1 MRIKESLIF
10 PDVPTTKDE
19 ELKKYSDFL
28 DELITLIGEFYRE
41 LSLLLNGEVNL
52 TDNLRGDFVE
62 YTTNATPDTE
72 DEVSHNLKTIPTG
85 YIVVKKNKACDIYTG
100 TTDWA
105 SSKVYLKCSVASAT
119 VKIYLFVS

>member
-10 PDVPTTKDE
+10 PDVPITEDE

-52 TDNLRGDFVE
+52 TDNLRGDFISKADSG
-62 YTTNATPDTE
+62 TANTE
-72 DEVSHNLKTIPTG
+72 FSISHNLKQVPEG
-85 YIVVKKNKACDIYTG
+85 YMVVKNSNGGVIYDGSTAWTS
-100 TTDWA
+100 TTI
-105 SSKVYLKCSVASAT
+105 YLKCTTANNNIKVY
-119 VKIYLFVS
+119 VF